1 MKEQE
6 RDLRTPAGLKDKN
19 GVDIY
24 EGDTITARMILAN
37 HEYYDLEGKV
47 VFEDAVFKLHGYE
60 LFDYAEIEVVSEHCP
75 LEEV

>member
-47 VFEDAVFKLHGYE
+47 VLKTPCSSCTDTSFLITQKLK
-60 LFDYAEIEVVSEHCP
+60 
-75 LEEV
+75 